1 MLLVLI
7 GGNAGGPRGKYFTV
21 RSGYTMAT
29 SDQLRSI
36 PRDMIEGE
44 ARDEAKS
51 RVRIGV
57 QTDTQVTAAGGF
69 GTKLVGNATNGDKD
83 SQSSMP
89 YL

>member
-1 MLLVLI
+1 M
-7 GGNAGGPRGKYFTV
+7 

-69 GTKLVGNATNGDKD
+69 GTKLVGNATNVDKD